1 MPSLASFL
9 PLEFCSFP
17 FPPRRPFFPLTFF
30 RDPFLLSNTLFSL
43 FFPVIASSLLP
54 FFPKAS
60 SVFFYSPVLPSFQS
74 ASLQFS
80 LEYSVSITNYKFSCP
95 TPNNRIWI
103 KEKIYIPTSWLLPKI
118 PQPISLSLLS
128 FSLSIYPSTEKTKM
142 CCINLW
148 LIEAVVKCAEKKERT
163 YSLEEESKFSPRH
176 YRHTPTTR
184 IICFYDFDYILSR
197 LGLRC

>member
-1 MPSLASFL
+1 MPSLGSFL

-103 KEKIYIPTSWLLPKI
+103 KEKKNIFRPLGCSRRFPNQY
-118 PQPISLSLLS
+118 LSL
-128 FSLSIYPSTEKTKM
+128 FSLFLYRSIPRQRKP
-142 CCINLW
+142 
-148 LIEAVVKCAEKKERT
+148 KCAV
-163 YSLEEESKFSPRH
+163 
-176 YRHTPTTR
+176 
-184 IICFYDFDYILSR
+184 
-197 LGLRC
+197 